1 MKANQQISASLRV
14 YEFPEFCTISPTIQS
29 LFIRSLNTVGLAGT
43 YAMDCDSS
51 TGLHCPWDK
60 YLSN

>member
-29 LFIRSLNTVGLAGT
+29 LYSLDHLIGLAGT
-43 YAMDCDSS
+43 YPMDCDLSA
-51 TGLHCPWDK
+51 GLHCPWDK